1 MAVFTEYNCAP
12 AIFGAREM
20 IYESNGK
27 NNISHIP
34 ITQWG
39 VGHAHGHKG
48 KALLKFLLGKDT
60 GTGILS
66 HLPQGGWSAQS
77 SALSFTHT
85 LVLSQES
92 KGIPK
97 LGNCGTTYSST
108 STA

>member
-1 MAVFTEYNCAP
+1 
-12 AIFGAREM
+12 M